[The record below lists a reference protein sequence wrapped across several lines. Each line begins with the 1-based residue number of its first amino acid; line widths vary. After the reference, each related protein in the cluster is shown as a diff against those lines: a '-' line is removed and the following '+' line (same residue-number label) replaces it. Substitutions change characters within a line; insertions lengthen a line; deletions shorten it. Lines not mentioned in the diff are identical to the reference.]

1 MKVLI
6 YGGSGFLGRN
16 LANYLNNKKHKVTVF
31 DKKKIHFDKKNIKF
45 IKGNILNLK
54 QVKKATKGQDIV
66 YNLAGISDI
75 GDSIKDPISTTRIN
89 ILGSVFTLEAAV
101 KYKIKR
107 YIFASSIYVLS
118 RQGGFYKTSKQSVE
132 SFIEEYNKR
141 NNLKYT
147 ILRYGSV
154 YGPESDRRNGIK
166 KIISSAL
173 KNKLI
178 LYGGTAKAERRFI
191 HVNDAVKASEQIL
204 KKRFVNKRVLI
215 TGLKKIKIKKL
226 VKKIKSILN
235 INKKVLF
242 QRKPMMGHYDK
253 NPFNDPPKKQITFL
267 VKPTINLES
276 GIKQIINEL
285 RK

>member
-6 YGGSGFLGRN
+6 FGGSGFLGRN
-16 LANYLNNKKHKVTVF
+16 LADYLDKKKHKVTVF
-31 DKKKIHFDKKNIKF
+31 DTKKISFKKNIKF
-45 IKGNILNLK
+45 IKGDILNPSK
-54 QVKKATKGQDIV
+54 VKKATKGQDIV

-75 GDSIKDPISTTRIN
+75 GESIKNPILTTKIN

-101 KYKIKR
+101 KFKVKR

-141 NNLKYT
+141 NNLRYT

-154 YGPESDRRNGIK
+154 YGPDSDTRNGIK

-173 KNKLI
+173 KNKSI

-191 HVNDAVKASEQIL
+191 HVNDAVRASEQIL
-204 KKRFVNKRVLI
+204 KNRFVNKRVLI
-215 TGLKKIKIKKL
+215 TGLKKIKIKKI
-226 VKKIKSILN
+226 VTKIKSILN
-235 INKKVLF
+235 SDKKIIF
-242 QRKPMMGHYDK
+242 RRKPMMGHYDT
-253 NPFNDPPKKQITFL
+253 NPFNDLPKNQINFL
-267 VKPTINLES
+267 VKPSISLEA
-276 GIKQIINEL
+276 GIKQIIEKL
-285 RK
+285 KK

>member
-6 YGGSGFLGRN
+6 FGGSGFLGRN
-16 LANYLNNKKHKVTVF
+16 LAYYLDKKKHKVTVF
-31 DKKKIHFDKKNIKF
+31 DTKKISFKKNIKF
-45 IKGNILNLK
+45 IKGDILNPSK
-54 QVKKATKGQDIV
+54 VKKATKGQDIV

-75 GDSIKDPISTTRIN
+75 GESIKNPILTTKIN

-101 KYKIKR
+101 KFKVKR

-141 NNLKYT
+141 NNLRYT

-154 YGPESDRRNGIK
+154 YGPDSDTRNGIK

-173 KNKLI
+173 KNKSI

-191 HVNDAVKASEQIL
+191 HVDDAVRASEQIL
-204 KKRFVNKRVLI
+204 KNRFVNKRVLI
-215 TGLKKIKIKKL
+215 TGLKKIKIKKI
-226 VKKIKSILN
+226 VTKIKSILN
-235 INKKVLF
+235 SDKKIIF
-242 QRKPMMGHYDK
+242 RRKPMMGHYDK
-253 NPFNDPPKKQITFL
+253 NPFNDLPKKQINFL
-267 VKPTINLES
+267 VKPSISLEA
-276 GIKQIINEL
+276 GIKQIIEKL
-285 RK
+285 KK